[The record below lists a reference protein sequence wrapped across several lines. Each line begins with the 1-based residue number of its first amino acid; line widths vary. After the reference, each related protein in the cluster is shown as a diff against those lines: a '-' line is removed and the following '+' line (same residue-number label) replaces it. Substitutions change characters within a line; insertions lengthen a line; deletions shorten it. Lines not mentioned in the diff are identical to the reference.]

1 MLQLE
6 KNAEALPERMKVLQN
21 RAQRWS
27 ILAKMAA
34 PIRLYS
40 AASAE
45 ENWELLD
52 YVEFLN
58 ARNVTES
65 DIEVDLDDSDVS
77 FKLFL
82 SNFMKFSCLLWIIVD
97 IPLHVLL

>member
-1 MLQLE
+1 MHE
-6 KNAEALPERMKVLQN
+6 G
-21 RAQRWS
+21 
-27 ILAKMAA
+27 IAKSSTELVDLSENGC
-34 PIRLYS
+34 PHKTVFS
-40 AASAE
+40 GSAE
-45 ENWELLD
+45 ENWESLD

-97 IPLHVLL
+97 TPLHVLL

>member
-1 MLQLE
+1 MHE
-6 KNAEALPERMKVLQN
+6 SIAKSSTALVDLSEN
-21 RAQRWS
+21 GC
-27 ILAKMAA
+27 

-52 YVEFLN
+52 YIEFLN
-58 ARNVTES
+58 ARKVTES
-65 DIEVDLDDSDVS
+65 DIEFEVDLDDSDVS